1 LKRFID
7 LFISI
12 ILIFFLIIP
21 FLILIALIKINSGG
35 PAFHFSKRVGLNSKV
50 FLMPKL
56 RTMKVS
62 TPQVETS
69 KLTNSELYITNLGK
83 FLRKY
88 SIDELPQLFLVVIG
102 TMTIVGPRPALFNQY
117 ELIEKRKNLGID
129 KIKPGI
135 TGLAQI
141 SGRDLME
148 LDTKI
153 FYDYEYLKKKN
164 SLFDIKII
172 LKTVIIV
179 IKQKGILH

>member
-1 LKRFID
+1 MKRFLD

-12 ILIFFLIIP
+12 ISIAFLFFP
-21 FLILIALIKINSGG
+21 FLILIVLIKIYSSG
-35 PAFHFSKRVGLNSKV
+35 PVFHFSKRVGLNSKV

-56 RTMKVS
+56 RTMKES
-62 TPQVETS
+62 TPQVETN

-88 SIDELPQLFLVVIG
+88 SIDELPQLFLVIIG
-102 TMTIVGPRPALFNQY
+102 TMTIVGPRPALFNQH
-117 ELIEKRKNLGID
+117 ELIQKRKNLGID

-141 SGRDLME
+141 NGRDLME
-148 LDTKI
+148 LDIKI

-164 SLFDIKII
+164 FLFDIKII
-172 LKTVIIV
+172 LKTILIV

>member
-1 LKRFID
+1 MKRFLD
-7 LFISI
+7 LFISVI
-12 ILIFFLIIP
+12 SITFLFFP
-21 FLILIALIKINSGG
+21 FLILIVLIKIYSSG
-35 PAFHFSKRVGLNSKV
+35 PVFHFSKRVGLNSKV
-50 FLMPKL
+50 FLMPKF
-56 RTMKVS
+56 RTMKES

-69 KLTNSELYITNLGK
+69 KLTKSELYITNLGK

-88 SIDELPQLFLVVIG
+88 SIDELPQLFLVIIG
-102 TMTIVGPRPALFNQY
+102 TMTMVGPRPALFNQH

-164 SLFDIKII
+164 FFLDIKII
-172 LKTVIIV
+172 LKTILIV
-179 IKQKGILH
+179 IKKKGILH

>member
-1 LKRFID
+1 LKRFLD

-12 ILIFFLIIP
+12 ISIAFLFFP
-21 FLILIALIKINSGG
+21 FLILIVLIKIYSSG
-35 PAFHFSKRVGLNSKV
+35 PVFHFSKRVGLNSKV

-56 RTMKVS
+56 RTMKES
-62 TPQVETS
+62 TPQVETN

-88 SIDELPQLFLVVIG
+88 SIDELPQLFLVIIG
-102 TMTIVGPRPALFNQY
+102 TMTIVGPRPALFNQH
-117 ELIEKRKNLGID
+117 ELIQKRKNLGID

-141 SGRDLME
+141 NGRDLME
-148 LDTKI
+148 LDIKI

-164 SLFDIKII
+164 FLFDIKII
-172 LKTVIIV
+172 LKTILIV

>member
-1 LKRFID
+1 LKRFLD
-7 LFISI
+7 LFISSISII
-12 ILIFFLIIP
+12 ILFFP
-21 FLILIALIKINSGG
+21 FLILIALIKITSSG
-35 PAFHFSKRVGLNSKV
+35 PVFYFSKRVGLNSKE
-50 FLMPKL
+50 FLMPKF
-56 RTMKVS
+56 RTMKVT
-62 TPQVETS
+62 TPLVETN
-69 KLTNSELYITNLGK
+69 KLVDANLYITNIGK

-88 SIDELPQLFLVVIG
+88 SIDELPQLFLVLIG

-164 SLFDIKII
+164 FFFDIKII
-172 LKTVIIV
+172 LKTILIV

>member
-1 LKRFID
+1 LKRFLD

-12 ILIFFLIIP
+12 ISIAFLFFP
-21 FLILIALIKINSGG
+21 FLILIVLIKIYSSG
-35 PAFHFSKRVGLNSKV
+35 PVFHFSKRVGLNSKV

-56 RTMKVS
+56 RTMKES
-62 TPQVETS
+62 TPQVETN

-88 SIDELPQLFLVVIG
+88 SIDELPQLFLVIIG
-102 TMTIVGPRPALFNQY
+102 TMTIVGPRPALFNQH
-117 ELIEKRKNLGID
+117 ELIQKRKNLGID

-141 SGRDLME
+141 NGRDLME
-148 LDTKI
+148 LDIKI

-164 SLFDIKII
+164 FLFDIKII
-172 LKTVIIV
+172 LKNILIV